1 MADLFDRSP
10 VESSKRARSTTT
22 ASQPLSS
29 LPPPLADRMRPRT
42 LEEFVGQEHLVGV
55 GTGRSREGKL
65 LTGSMDADRLPSIIF
80 WGPPGSGKTT
90 LARLIAQASR
100 CHFVFFSAV
109 LAGVKEVREVI
120 KEAKQRQRINA
131 AGGAAG
137 GKRTILFVDEIHRFN
152 RSQQDAFLPHVED
165 GTIILMGAT
174 TENPSFAINAPLLS
188 RCQVVVLKPLGRP
201 DVVTILRRAL
211 DDLERGLGAFRIEAE
226 PKLLEQIADWAE
238 GDARR
243 ALNILEAAVAL
254 CPEAPQADGGQRR
267 LAQAAI
273 KEAAQQRLLL
283 FDKDREEHYNV
294 ISAFI
299 KSMRGSD
306 PDAAV
311 YWLARMLEAG
321 EEPLFVARR
330 MIIFASEDVGNADP
344 RALIVAVSAHQAFQ
358 AVGWPEGWIP
368 LSQAATYLATAPKSN
383 ASYRAYRR
391 AKAELN
397 ESGSLPVP
405 LHLRNA
411 PTELMRREG
420 YGEDYQYPH
429 DFPGHVTE
437 QDYLPERLKGR
448 RYYEPTDEGEERRIK
463 ERLEQWRK
471 TMAARPPSKP
481 ERPSK

>member
-1 MADLFDRSP
+1 
-10 VESSKRARSTTT
+10 
-22 ASQPLSS
+22 
-29 LPPPLADRMRPRT
+29 MRPRT
-42 LEEFVGQEHLVGV
+42 LEEFVGQEHLVGEA
-55 GTGRSREGKL
+55 GGRSREGKL
-65 LTGSMDADRLPSIIF
+65 LTGTIGSDLPSGQVARPPSIIF

-90 LARLIAQASR
+90 LARLLARSSQ

-120 KEAKQRQRINA
+120 KEAKQRQRMNEVD
-131 AGGAAG
+131 GE
-137 GKRTILFVDEIHRFN
+137 RTILFVDEIHRFN

-211 DDLERGLGAFRIEAE
+211 DDSERGLGALKIETE

-243 ALNILEAAVAL
+243 ALNILEAAVTL
-254 CPEAPQADGGQRR
+254 CPETDGQRR
-267 LAQAAI
+267 LTDAAI

-344 RALIVAVSAHQAFQ
+344 RALTVAVSAHQAFQ

-383 ASYRAYRR
+383 ASYRAYQR
-391 AKAELN
+391 AKSELG

-429 DFPGHVTE
+429 DFPGHITE

-448 RYYEPTDEGEERRIK
+448 RFYEPGDEGEEPRIK
-463 ERLEQWRK
+463 ARLEQWRK
-471 TMAARPPSKP
+471 TIAKRPPHKP
-481 ERPSK
+481 ERPSKS

>member
-1 MADLFDRSP
+1 MADLFGDDAP
-10 VESSKRARSTTT
+10 PLTRARSV
-22 ASQPLSS
+22 P
-29 LPPPLADRMRPRT
+29 PPPLADRMRPRT
-42 LEEFVGQEHLVGV
+42 LDEFVGQEHLVG
-55 GTGRSREGKL
+55 GGRSREGKL
-65 LTGSMDADRLPSIIF
+65 LTGAIGSDRPPSIIF

-90 LARLIAQASR
+90 LARLIAQSSR

-109 LAGVKEVREVI
+109 LAGVKEVRELI
-120 KEAKQRQRINA
+120 AEAKQRL
-131 AGGAAG
+131 AGGE
-137 GKRTILFVDEIHRFN
+137 RTILFVDELHRFN
-152 RSQQDAFLPHVED
+152 RSQQDAFLPHVEN

-188 RCQVVVLKPLGRP
+188 RCQVVVLKPLSRA
-201 DVVTILRRAL
+201 DVVTILRSAL
-211 DDLERGLGAFRIEAE
+211 DDPERGLGAMKIEVD

-254 CPEAPQADGGQRR
+254 CLEKDGRR
-267 LAQAAI
+267 QLTDAAI

-283 FDKDREEHYNV
+283 FDRDREEHYNV

-321 EEPLFVARR
+321 EDPLFVARR
-330 MIIFASEDVGNADP
+330 MVIFASEDIGNADP
-344 RALIVAVSAHQAFQ
+344 RALTVAVSAQQAFQ

-368 LSQAATYLATAPKSN
+368 LSQAVTYLASAPKSN
-383 ASYRAYRR
+383 ASYMAYQR
-391 AKAELN
+391 AKSELGK
-397 ESGSLPVP
+397 SGSLPVP

-429 DFPGHVTE
+429 EFPGHITA
-437 QDYLPERLKGR
+437 QDYLPEGLKGR
-448 RYYEPTDEGEERRIK
+448 RFYEPSDEGEEPRIK
-463 ERLEQWRK
+463 ERLERWRK
-471 TMAARPPSKP
+471 TLAKRPPQKP

>member
-1 MADLFDRSP
+1 
-10 VESSKRARSTTT
+10 
-22 ASQPLSS
+22 
-29 LPPPLADRMRPRT
+29 MRPRT
-42 LEEFVGQEHLVGV
+42 LEEFVGQEHLVGA
-55 GTGRSREGKL
+55 GGDRSREGKL
-65 LTGSMDADRLPSIIF
+65 LTGAIGGGLSSGHTTRPPSIIF

-90 LARLIAQASR
+90 LARLLAQASQ

-120 KEAKQRQRINA
+120 KEAKQRQRVNVTSRATGRA
-131 AGGAAG
+131 AGAE
-137 GKRTILFVDEIHRFN
+137 RTILFVDEIHRFN

-188 RCQVVVLKPLGRP
+188 RCQVVVLKPLGRS

-211 DDLERGLGAFRIEAE
+211 DDLERGLGALKIETD
-226 PKLLEQIADWAE
+226 PTLLEQIADWAE

-254 CPEAPQADGGQRR
+254 CPETDGHRR
-267 LAQAAI
+267 LTDTAI

-283 FDKDREEHYNV
+283 FDQDREEHYNV

-344 RALIVAVSAHQAFQ
+344 RALTVAVSAHQAFQ
-358 AVGWPEGWIP
+358 TVGWPEGWIP
-368 LSQAATYLATAPKSN
+368 LSQAATYLASAPKSN

-391 AKAELN
+391 AKAELG

-448 RYYEPTDEGEERRIK
+448 RFYEPSDEGEERRIK
-463 ERLEQWRK
+463 ARLEAWRRTLAK
-471 TMAARPPSKP
+471 RSPRKP
-481 ERPSK
+481 EGSSK

>member
-1 MADLFDRSP
+1 
-10 VESSKRARSTTT
+10 
-22 ASQPLSS
+22 
-29 LPPPLADRMRPRT
+29 MRPRT
-42 LEEFVGQEHLVGV
+42 LEEFVGQEHLVGGV
-55 GTGRSREGKL
+55 HSRDGKL
-65 LTGSMDADRLPSIIF
+65 LTGAIGSDHPPSIIF

-90 LARLIAQASR
+90 LARLIAQSSR

-109 LAGVKEVREVI
+109 LAGVKEVRELI
-120 KEAKQRQRINA
+120 AEAKRRL
-131 AGGAAG
+131 AGGE
-137 GKRTILFVDEIHRFN
+137 RTILFVDELHRFN
-152 RSQQDAFLPHVED
+152 RSQQDAFLPHVEN

-188 RCQVVVLKPLGRP
+188 RCQVVVLKPLNRP

-211 DDLERGLGAFRIEAE
+211 DDPNRGLGALKTEVE
-226 PKLLEQIADWAE
+226 PMLLEQIADWAE

-254 CPEAPQADGGQRR
+254 CPEQEGRR
-267 LAQAAI
+267 QLTDAAI

-283 FDKDREEHYNV
+283 FDRDREEHYNV

-321 EEPLFVARR
+321 EDPLFVARR
-330 MIIFASEDVGNADP
+330 MVIFASEDIGNADP
-344 RALIVAVSAHQAFQ
+344 RALSVAVSAQQAFQ
-358 AVGWPEGWIP
+358 SVGWPEGWIP
-368 LSQAATYLATAPKSN
+368 LSQAAVYLASAPKSN
-383 ASYRAYRR
+383 ASYMAYQR
-391 AKAELN
+391 AKAELGK
-397 ESGSLPVP
+397 SGSLPVP

-429 DFPGHVTE
+429 EFPGHITA
-437 QDYLPERLKGR
+437 QDYLPEGLKGR
-448 RYYEPTDEGEERRIK
+448 HFYQPSDEGEEPQIK
-463 ERLEQWRK
+463 ERLERWRRTLAK
-471 TMAARPPSKP
+471 RPPRKP

>member
-1 MADLFDRSP
+1 MDDLFDRSP
-10 VESSKRARSTTT
+10 VESSKRKRS
-22 ASQPLSS
+22 ASPPPLPVSP

-42 LEEFVGQEHLVGV
+42 LEEFVGQEHLVGA
-55 GTGRSREGKL
+55 GGGRSREGKL
-65 LTGSMDADRLPSIIF
+65 LTGAIGSDHPPSIIF

-90 LARLIAQASR
+90 LARLIARSSK

-109 LAGVKEVREVI
+109 LAGVKEVRELI
-120 KEAKQRQRINA
+120 AEARQQL
-131 AGGAAG
+131 AGGM
-137 GKRTILFVDEIHRFN
+137 RTILFVDELHRFN
-152 RSQQDAFLPHVED
+152 RSQQDAFLPHVEN

-188 RCQVVVLKPLGRP
+188 RCQVVVLKPLSRS
-201 DVVTILRRAL
+201 DVVTIMRRAL
-211 DDLERGLGAFRIEAE
+211 EDSERGLGALKIDAE

-254 CPEAPQADGGQRR
+254 CPEVDGRR
-267 LAQAAI
+267 PLTDTAI

-330 MIIFASEDVGNADP
+330 MIIFASEDIGNADP
-344 RALIVAVSAHQAFQ
+344 RALTIAVAAHQAFQ

-383 ASYRAYRR
+383 ASYMAYQR
-391 AKAELN
+391 AKAELGK
-397 ESGSLPVP
+397 SGSLPVP

-448 RYYEPTDEGEERRIK
+448 RYYEPSDEGEERRIK

-471 TMAARPPSKP
+471 TIAQRAPRKP
-481 ERPSK
+481 EHH

>member
-10 VESSKRARSTTT
+10 VESSKRARSATPPSPA
-22 ASQPLSS
+22 ASLPPS

-42 LEEFVGQEHLVGV
+42 LEEFIGQEHLVGA
-55 GTGRSREGKL
+55 GGGRSREGKL
-65 LTGSMDADRLPSIIF
+65 LTGAIGADLPSGQEGRPPSVIF

-90 LARLIAQASR
+90 LARLIAQSSR

-109 LAGVKEVREVI
+109 LAGVKEVRELI
-120 KEAKQRQRINA
+120 AEAKQRL
-131 AGGAAG
+131 AGGE
-137 GKRTILFVDEIHRFN
+137 RTILFVDELHRFN
-152 RSQQDAFLPHVED
+152 RSQQDAFLPHVEN

-188 RCQVVVLKPLGRP
+188 RCQVVVLKPLTRS

-211 DDLERGLGAFRIEAE
+211 DDCERGLGALKITVE

-254 CPEAPQADGGQRR
+254 CPTADGRR
-267 LAQAAI
+267 VLTDSAI

-311 YWLARMLEAG
+311 YWLARLLEAG

-330 MIIFASEDVGNADP
+330 MIIFASEDIGNADP
-344 RALIVAVSAHQAFQ
+344 RALSVAVSAHQAFQ
-358 AVGWPEGWIP
+358 TVGWPEGWIP

-391 AKAELN
+391 AKAELG

-448 RYYEPTDEGEERRIK
+448 RYYEPSDEGEERQIK
-463 ERLEQWRK
+463 ERLEQWRLTIAK
-471 TMAARPPSKP
+471 RTPIKP
-481 ERPSK
+481 ERPT

>member
-1 MADLFDRSP
+1 
-10 VESSKRARSTTT
+10 
-22 ASQPLSS
+22 
-29 LPPPLADRMRPRT
+29 MRPRT
-42 LEEFVGQEHLVGV
+42 LEEFVGQEHLVGAA
-55 GTGRSREGKL
+55 GDRSREGKL
-65 LTGSMDADRLPSIIF
+65 LTGAIGSDRPPSIIF

-90 LARLIAQASR
+90 LARLIAQSSQ

-109 LAGVKEVREVI
+109 LAGVKEVRELI
-120 KEAKQRQRINA
+120 AEAKRRL
-131 AGGAAG
+131 AGGE
-137 GKRTILFVDEIHRFN
+137 RTILFVDELHRFN
-152 RSQQDAFLPHVED
+152 RSQQDAFLPHVEN

-188 RCQVVVLKPLGRP
+188 RCQVVVLKPLSRP
-201 DVVTILRRAL
+201 DVATILRRAL
-211 DDLERGLGAFRIEAE
+211 DDQERGLSALKIEAE

-254 CPEAPQADGGQRR
+254 CPETLGQRR
-267 LAQAAI
+267 LTEAAI

-330 MIIFASEDVGNADP
+330 MVIFASEDIGNADP
-344 RALIVAVSAHQAFQ
+344 RALTVAVAAHQAFQ

-368 LSQAATYLATAPKSN
+368 LSQAATYLASAPKSN
-383 ASYRAYRR
+383 ASYMAYQR
-391 AKAELN
+391 AKSELGK
-397 ESGSLPVP
+397 SGSLPVP

-437 QDYLPERLKGR
+437 QEYLPERLKGR
-448 RYYEPTDEGEERRIK
+448 RFYEPTGEGEERRIR
-463 ERLEQWRK
+463 ERLEAWRRTLAK
-471 TMAARPPSKP
+471 RPPRKP
-481 ERPSK
+481 EQSSEK

>member
-1 MADLFDRSP
+1 MADLFGDDAPPRA
-10 VESSKRARSTTT
+10 RARSV
-22 ASQPLSS
+22 P
-29 LPPPLADRMRPRT
+29 PPPLADRMRPRT
-42 LEEFVGQEHLVGV
+42 LDEFVGQEHLVGA

-65 LTGSMDADRLPSIIF
+65 LTGAIGSDRPPSIIF

-90 LARLIAQASR
+90 LARLIAQSSR

-109 LAGVKEVREVI
+109 LAGVKEVRELI
-120 KEAKQRQRINA
+120 AEAKRRLS
-131 AGGAAG
+131 GGE
-137 GKRTILFVDEIHRFN
+137 RTILFVDELHRFN
-152 RSQQDAFLPHVED
+152 RSQQDAFLPHVEN
-165 GTIILMGAT
+165 GSIILMGAT

-188 RCQVVVLKPLGRP
+188 RCQVVVLKPLSRA
-201 DVVTILRRAL
+201 DVVTILRSAL
-211 DDLERGLGAFRIEAE
+211 DDPERGLGAMKIEAD

-243 ALNILEAAVAL
+243 ALNILEAAAAL
-254 CPEAPQADGGQRR
+254 CPEKDGRRQLAD
-267 LAQAAI
+267 AAI

-283 FDKDREEHYNV
+283 FDRDREEHYNV

-321 EEPLFVARR
+321 EDPLFVARR
-330 MIIFASEDVGNADP
+330 MVIFASEDIGNADP
-344 RALIVAVSAHQAFQ
+344 RALTVAVSAHQAFQ

-368 LSQAATYLATAPKSN
+368 LSQAATYLACAPKSN
-383 ASYRAYRR
+383 ASYMAYQR
-391 AKAELN
+391 AKSELGK
-397 ESGSLPVP
+397 SGSLPVP

-429 DFPGHVTE
+429 EFPGHITE
-437 QDYLPERLKGR
+437 QDYLPDGLKGR
-448 RYYEPTDEGEERRIK
+448 RFYEPSEEGEEPRIK
-463 ERLEQWRK
+463 ERLERWRRTLAK
-471 TMAARPPSKP
+471 RPPRKP

>member
-10 VESSKRARSTTT
+10 VESSRRAKPPDSSS
-22 ASQPLSS
+22 ASP

-42 LEEFVGQEHLVGV
+42 LEEFVGQEHLVGA
-55 GTGRSREGKL
+55 GGGCSREGKL
-65 LTGSMDADRLPSIIF
+65 LTGAIGLDRPPSIIF

-90 LARLIAQASR
+90 LARLIAQATQ
-100 CHFVFFSAV
+100 CHFSFFSAV
-109 LAGVKEVREVI
+109 LAGVAEVRTVI
-120 KEAKQRQRINA
+120 KEAKQRQRS
-131 AGGAAG
+131 GAAG
-137 GKRTILFVDEIHRFN
+137 GERTILFVDEIHRFN

-188 RCQVVVLKPLGRP
+188 RCQVVVLKPLSRS
-201 DVVTILRRAL
+201 DVVTILRHAL
-211 DDLERGLGAFRIEAE
+211 EDSERGLGVLKITAE

-254 CPEAPQADGGQRR
+254 CPESPQVEEGRR
-267 LAQAAI
+267 QLTEAAI

-344 RALIVAVSAHQAFQ
+344 RALTVAVSAHQAFQ
-358 AVGWPEGWIP
+358 TVGWPEGWIP

-383 ASYRAYRR
+383 ASYRAYQR
-391 AKAELN
+391 AKAELG

-420 YGEDYQYPH
+420 YGEDYRYPH

-437 QDYLPERLKGR
+437 QNYLPERLKGR
-448 RYYEPTDEGEERRIK
+448 RYYEPGDEGEERRIK
-463 ERLEQWRK
+463 ERLEQWRRTIAK
-471 TMAARPPSKP
+471 RTPRKPEHPSK
-481 ERPSK
+481 